1 MTEQE
6 RKALR
11 LARECLVFIVH
22 GYHDMLVFDAAL
34 FPHHG
39 LCSTLC
45 CWVDR
50 RDYRA
55 YMGYDSNLLNSWMM
69 EWPESTKDEGY
80 PVPCPDDQM
89 YESYSES
96 TRAYYA
102 YDASSL
108 GGKYQGPYGELRLDL
123 ARFLIGKIDE
133 VLANE
138 DVS

>member
-1 MTEQE
+1 MSEQKYE
-6 RKALR
+6 ALR

-22 GYHDMLVFDAAL
+22 GYHDMLVHQAGF

-39 LCSTLC
+39 LCSTMC
-45 CWVDR
+45 AWVDR
-50 RDYRA
+50 RNLYA
-55 YMGYDSNLLNSWMM
+55 YMGYDSDLLNSWMM

-80 PVPCPDDQM
+80 PVPCPDAQM
-89 YESYSES
+89 YETEGEA

-102 YDASSL
+102 YSAPSSCD
-108 GGKYQGPYGELRLDL
+108 KYRGEYGELRLDL